1 MRHGAGGSETENA
14 QNGFSLDLSPCERVS
29 CICRRSAE
37 EADPRSRE
45 AQEGFVEDEGGGEGS
60 VGEVDLLG
68 L

>member
-1 MRHGAGGSETENA
+1 MRHGAGGSETENT

-37 EADPRSRE
+37 DSRSE

-60 VGEVDLLG
+60 VGEVDSLG